1 MYNKLICF
9 QDAAVSPIDLRPF
22 EEDKQEVN
30 SAEVLAATFTVLAV
44 LSELEII
51 SFLFWGD
58 GGGGAKTVFTRRSV

>member
-1 MYNKLICF
+1 MYNKPICF
-9 QDAAVSPIDLRPF
+9 QNAAVSPIDLRPF
-22 EEDKQEVN
+22 EEEKQEVN

-51 SFLFWGD
+51 SL